1 MMELRD
7 KREHMW
13 THLCKILGQ
22 IELICGDRGQRHGP
36 WGRTTEI
43 QQEETVL

>member
-1 MMELRD
+1 MTELRD

-13 THLCKILGQ
+13 TRLCKILGQ

-36 WGRTTEI
+36 WGRTTKI